1 MAACREDKQFRQL
14 LFKNKNELCKP
25 VGKFILTGFFYFIMS
40 RRENMMIY
48 KTDAEVALMKEAA
61 LLVSKTL
68 TEVAKILKPGVTTL
82 EIDKLCADF
91 VRDHKAIPSFLNYNG
106 YPYTVCAS
114 VNDVVVHGFPN
125 KIELKEGDIVSIDMG
140 VILNGWHG
148 DHAYTFILGEVN
160 DEILQLVRV
169 TKESLYKGIE
179 KAIVGNRLGDICYA
193 IQEHTEK
200 KYGYGVVRELVG
212 HGLGRSLHEDPQ
224 VPNYGKR
231 GNGPMLKENLVLA
244 IEPMINLG
252 TKDVVTESDGWTV
265 RTKDRKTS
273 VHFEHDVCVKKN
285 KALILSDYSII
296 EAAEKANA
304 NLNSKYY

>member
-1 MAACREDKQFRQL
+1 M
-14 LFKNKNELCKP
+14 
-25 VGKFILTGFFYFIMS
+25 I
-40 RRENMMIY
+40 IY
-48 KTDAEVALMKEAA
+48 KTEAEIALMKEAA
-61 LLVSKTL
+61 VLVSKTL
-68 TEVAKILKPGVTTL
+68 AEVAKTLKPGMTTMQ
-82 EIDKLCADF
+82 IDTLCATF
-91 VRDHKAIPSFLNYNG
+91 VRDHKAIPSFYNYHG
-106 YPYTVCAS
+106 YPYNVCAS
-114 VNDVVVHGFPN
+114 VNDVIVHGFPN
-125 KIELKEGDIVSIDMG
+125 NIELKEGDLVSIDMG

-148 DHAYTFILGEVN
+148 DHAYTFVLGEVN
-160 DEILQLVRV
+160 DDVMQLVKV

-179 KAIVGNRLGDICYA
+179 KAIAGNRIGDISYA

-231 GNGPMLKENLVLA
+231 GNGAKLKENLVIA

-252 TKDVVTESDGWTV
+252 GKEVYTEEDGWTV
-265 RTKDRKTS
+265 RTRDGKPS

-296 EAAEKANA
+296 ETAERANQ
-304 NLNSKYY
+304 NLNATYY